1 MDIDDDFEMQEIFQL
16 PNALVQRSALTPAPV
31 LAPKSASK
39 PTLKSVLTSMPA
51 LTPEP
56 AANIKEMDIEMDTD
70 IEETDGNIDP
80 QAYNALFADNNNR
93 ETGPSTSFE
102 STKYKKIQ
110 EKDKKKPKKK
120 THSPPEP

>member
-1 MDIDDDFEMQEIFQL
+1 MDIDDVFEMQEIFQM
-16 PNALVQRSALTPAPV
+16 PNSPVQRSALTPAPV

-39 PTLKSVLTSMPA
+39 SA

-56 AANIKEMDIEMDTD
+56 AANIEEIDIEMGTN
-70 IEETDGNIDP
+70 IEETDDNIDP
-80 QAYNALFADNNNR
+80 QAYNTLFADYNNR

-102 STKYKKIQ
+102 STKYKKTQ
-110 EKDKKKPKKK
+110 EKGKKKPKKK